1 MSTIRNPL
9 ELLAQDPIQL
19 SLVSVKSKL
28 MIIITKLIREKCWT
42 QAQAA
47 KEFGISQPR
56 ISNLM
61 NGQISKFSIDM
72 LLEMLGHLGYLL
84 DIKFNPEDDSNPIKM
99 DIKKTAV

>member
-1 MSTIRNPL
+1 MSTYKSPL
-9 ELLAQDPIQL
+9 ELLAQDPVQL

-28 MIIITKLIREKCWT
+28 MIVITKLIREKNWT

-47 KEFGISQPR
+47 KEMGVSQPR
-56 ISNLM
+56 VSNLM

-72 LLEMLGHLGYLL
+72 LLEMLGGLGYLL
-84 DIKFNPEDDSNPIKM
+84 DLSFNPEDDQSPIKM

>member
-1 MSTIRNPL
+1 MKEYRNPL
-9 ELLAQDPIQL
+9 ELLAQNPIEL

-28 MIIITKLIREKCWT
+28 MIIVTQLIREHDWT

-47 KEFGISQPR
+47 KEIGVSQPR

-72 LLEMLGHLGYLL
+72 LLEMLGKLGYLL
-84 DIKFNPEDDSNPIKM
+84 DMTFDPSKMDNPIQM
-99 DIKKTAV
+99 AIKKTAV

>member
-1 MSTIRNPL
+1 MSTIKSPL

-28 MIIITKLIREKCWT
+28 MIIITKLIREKSWT

-47 KEFGISQPR
+47 KEIGVSQPR

-72 LLEMLGHLGYLL
+72 LLEMLGSLGYLL
-84 DIKFNPEDDSNPIKM
+84 DMSFNPEDDNNPIKM

>member
-1 MSTIRNPL
+1 MNKNPL

-19 SLVSVKSKL
+19 SLISVKSKL
-28 MIIITKLIREKCWT
+28 MILITKLIREQSWT

-47 KEFGISQPR
+47 KEIGVSQPR

-72 LLEMLGHLGYLL
+72 LLEMLASLGYLL
-84 DIKFNPEDDSNPIKM
+84 DLSFDPSDEKEPIQIG
-99 DIKKTAV
+99 IKKTAV